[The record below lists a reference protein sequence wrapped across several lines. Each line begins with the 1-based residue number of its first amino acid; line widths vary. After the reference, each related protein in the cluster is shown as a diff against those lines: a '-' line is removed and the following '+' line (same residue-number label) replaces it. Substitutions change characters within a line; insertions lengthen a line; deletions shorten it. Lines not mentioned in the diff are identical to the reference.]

1 VGTSGLAAIDY
12 ILADRHE
19 IPLGDERHYRERIL
33 RMPDAYVCFEP
44 PSAPTVAPPPALDLG
59 YVTFGSF
66 SNPGKIGPQVAEPW
80 ARILKRVPG
89 SRLLLKY
96 KGFDDPVNADRINAM
111 FAAQGIEPER
121 IVLEG
126 DSPQSELLECYGRVD
141 VALDPFPYGGGVTTL
156 EALWMG
162 VPVVTRPGETF
173 AGRHALTHLSTVGLT
188 ETVAR
193 DLDHYVDL
201 AVGFAEDLPAL
212 AAIRA
217 GLRDRMAASPV
228 CDGRRFTADL
238 LQILRDVWREWVASK
253 EGDTE

>member
-1 VGTSGLAAIDY
+1 
-12 ILADRHE
+12 
-19 IPLGDERHYRERIL
+19 
-33 RMPDAYVCFEP
+33 
-44 PSAPTVAPPPALDLG
+44 
-59 YVTFGSF
+59 VTFGSF